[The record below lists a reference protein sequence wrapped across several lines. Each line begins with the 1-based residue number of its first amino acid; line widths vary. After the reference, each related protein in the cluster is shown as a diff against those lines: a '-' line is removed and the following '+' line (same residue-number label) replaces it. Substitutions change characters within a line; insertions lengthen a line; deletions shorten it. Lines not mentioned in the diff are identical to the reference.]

1 MKNHYRGIRQVFLAV
16 SLVCLV
22 ASSGPAQRPR
32 ATVGIV
38 IDGPWERN
46 LEIRET
52 FEREITQLLRAEY
65 DVRFPEEKRRSGDW
79 TAARVEANLEALLAD
94 PEVDVVIAMGVLS
107 SLLAGRHGEL
117 PKPVVAPFVIDPE
130 LESIPFEIK
139 EQTLLDREYVEKV
152 RVSGVPN
159 LSYVV
164 LGDRATREI
173 AAFREVV
180 PFTRLTILTMRAL
193 VETVPE
199 IRQNFVAKVTDLGVE
214 VTPIAVG
221 DSLDEALAKIPPD
234 TEAVY
239 VAPLPQLPPGEFD
252 RLVRTLIDRRL
263 PSFSLWGR
271 GDVEKGIL
279 ASLALDLDISRLAR
293 RVAINLHRVVLGEW
307 PEDLPIDFP
316 RNEQLTINMG
326 TARAIG
332 VYPSF
337 VVLTEAQVIQDA
349 PGQTVSRRLSLSA
362 VLREAENAN
371 LDLAAADRA
380 VAAGFQLVRE
390 ARSGLLPRLDI
401 SGSGLF
407 IDKDRAA
414 ASFGSQGQ
422 RQVSGSAG
430 FSQLIYSDRVR
441 AGYDIESRLQT
452 RREEERNQLRLDV
465 IFEAAQSYLDIL
477 RAKTVER
484 IQRDNLNLTRKNLEL
499 ARARV
504 EVGAAGREEEFR
516 WETQI
521 ANNRADL
528 IAASA
533 VRNQA
538 EIAVNRILNRPIEE
552 SFATIETGLDDPE
565 LVTSFQQI
573 RPYIDNRQ
581 SFRIFRRFMVEA
593 AFEGS
598 PELRQFD
605 AAISAQERVLLAGK
619 REFYVPTV
627 GLQADLTGF
636 KNAGAGSTAPELP
649 PDLGFM
655 FGRPNSLNWTVAVS
669 ASLPVFQGGA
679 LRARRTRA
687 QIEIDDLTLQRE
699 ATRQR
704 IEQRIRSILHQAG
717 ASFATIEL
725 SQAAAGAAGRNLEL
739 VTDSYRAGVVDII
752 RLIDAQN
759 QALVAEL
766 VAANSVFD
774 YLIDLMGVQRATG
787 RFDYFRSPEERKEL
801 LGKLDEAFS
810 KEGLKV
816 RKR

>member
-1 MKNHYRGIRQVFLAV
+1 M
-16 SLVCLV
+16 
-22 ASSGPAQRPR
+22 
-32 ATVGIV
+32 
-38 IDGPWERN
+38 
-46 LEIRET
+46 
-52 FEREITQLLRAEY
+52 
-65 DVRFPEEKRRSGDW
+65 
-79 TAARVEANLEALLAD
+79 
-94 PEVDVVIAMGVLS
+94 
-107 SLLAGRHGEL
+107 
-117 PKPVVAPFVIDPE
+117 
-130 LESIPFEIK
+130 
-139 EQTLLDREYVEKV
+139 
-152 RVSGVPN
+152 
-159 LSYVV
+159 
-164 LGDRATREI
+164 
-173 AAFREVV
+173 
-180 PFTRLTILTMRAL
+180 
-193 VETVPE
+193 
-199 IRQNFVAKVTDLGVE
+199 
-214 VTPIAVG
+214 
-221 DSLDEALAKIPPD
+221 
-234 TEAVY
+234 
-239 VAPLPQLPPGEFD
+239 
-252 RLVRTLIDRRL
+252 
-263 PSFSLWGR
+263 
-271 GDVEKGIL
+271 
-279 ASLALDLDISRLAR
+279 
-293 RVAINLHRVVLGEW
+293 
-307 PEDLPIDFP
+307 
-316 RNEQLTINMG
+316 
-326 TARAIG
+326 
-332 VYPSF
+332 
-337 VVLTEAQVIQDA
+337 
-349 PGQTVSRRLSLSA
+349 
-362 VLREAENAN
+362 
-371 LDLAAADRA
+371 
-380 VAAGFQLVRE
+380 
-390 ARSGLLPRLDI
+390 
-401 SGSGLF
+401 
-407 IDKDRAA
+407 
-414 ASFGSQGQ
+414 
-422 RQVSGSAG
+422 
-430 FSQLIYSDRVR
+430 
-441 AGYDIESRLQT
+441 
-452 RREEERNQLRLDV
+452 
-465 IFEAAQSYLDIL
+465 
-477 RAKTVER
+477 
-484 IQRDNLNLTRKNLEL
+484 
-499 ARARV
+499 
-504 EVGAAGREEEFR
+504 
-516 WETQI
+516 
-521 ANNRADL
+521 
-528 IAASA
+528 
-533 VRNQA
+533 
-538 EIAVNRILNRPIEE
+538 NRILNRPIEE

-759 QALVAEL
+759 QALVAEP